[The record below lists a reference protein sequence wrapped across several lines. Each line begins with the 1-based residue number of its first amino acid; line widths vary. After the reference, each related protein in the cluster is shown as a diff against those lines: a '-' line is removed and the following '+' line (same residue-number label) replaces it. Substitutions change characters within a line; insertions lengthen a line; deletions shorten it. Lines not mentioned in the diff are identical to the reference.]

1 MLLYRLLEPS
11 PNIVNSMYNVRIEEL
26 YSTHYTIHNTKPH
39 SIQRRQYRSL
49 IHAAKFRIIFSSLFF
64 FWALRWIFDI
74 WAWLHFKSPW
84 FDRRIIYFCL
94 ILLNI
99 QVLRKYFLCIIHFYS
114 TKKDKVTVELLN
126 ALKEHICRY
135 LFSNGK

>member
-1 MLLYRLLEPS
+1 MLGAFSKYCEYYVQCPNWRTLLYTL
-11 PNIVNSMYNVRIEEL
+11 YNTQ
-26 YSTHYTIHNTKPH
+26 YKPH
-39 SIQRRQYRSL
+39 SIQRKQYRGL
-49 IHAAKFRIIFSSLFF
+49 IHAEKFRIIFSSLSF

-84 FDRRIIYFCL
+84 FDGRIIYFCL

-135 LFSNGK
+135 SFSNGK